1 MLKMAFAPYKT
12 VFFYRNCIMKN
23 CLNDKAFLYGYIF
36 GYEISEVPN
45 EVTRTVMEVVS
56 YYRKTNFCSPKNV
69 VIF

>member
-1 MLKMAFAPYKT
+1 
-12 VFFYRNCIMKN
+12 MKN
-23 CLNDKAFLYGYIF
+23 CLNDKAFLYGYKF